1 MAAANGSKA
10 LRVLV
15 VYGSESG
22 NAEHAAQKL
31 VATWAAKKGTNVTVD
46 PEAICGGDAAKRFDS
61 LKDDYDVLIVLT
73 SSFGEGEA
81 PSNYEKFLLMLAK
94 GAKAESPPLKGLQHA
109 VLGFG
114 DSSYETFMNCPRLT
128 DKFLEECGSR
138 RIHKRFEIDASE
150 QDTRAL
156 EEQWKEGVWQ
166 ALQSRPEPQ
175 GAQAAPWCEEGK
187 TDKIY
192 PKSLSEL
199 GEGYGHGN
207 PVVQLLLLLVA
218 LAGAAAAYYHFSD
231 A

>member
-1 MAAANGSKA
+1 MDP
-10 LRVLV
+10 LRVV
-15 VYGSESG
+15 IVYGSESG
-22 NAEHAAQKL
+22 NAKGAADQL
-31 VATWAAKKGTNVTVD
+31 AAAWAARGGGVLAVR
-46 PEAICGGDAAKRFDS
+46 PQAICGNDAAAS
-61 LKDDYDVLIVLT
+61 LGDGSFDVLVVLT
-73 SSFGEGEA
+73 SSFGEGD
-81 PSNYEKFLLMLAK
+81 PPDNFQKLLLALTK
-94 GAKAESPPLKGLQHA
+94 GASEDRPLRGLQHA

-114 DSSYETFMNCPRLT
+114 DSHYETYMNCPRLT
-128 DKFLEECGSR
+128 DKLLEECGSR

-218 LAGAAAAYYHFSD
+218 LAGAAAAYYHFSE